1 MVGIKFQGA
10 VHPPN
15 PQNLPFQGMKA
26 GGDVVLVPNDSYI
39 QRLTEVHCTYILRI
53 IVTHWSSTT
62 FGMLKARG
70 ALLDKGKI
78 IF

>member
-1 MVGIKFQGA
+1 
-10 VHPPN
+10 
-15 PQNLPFQGMKA
+15 MKA
-26 GGDVVLVPNDSYI
+26 MGFYVNDIMYDPFSNLNSSNYNS
-39 QRLTEVHCTYILRI
+39 RYENRRGCVNKRVNLRI

-62 FGMLKARG
+62 FGMLKVRG